1 MVKIAYVDSSVMVKH
16 YVEDEGDSSIASK
29 YITSYKLYASCIMQI
44 EVFSALSR
52 KLRLQEISA
61 KDVEKIKEVFL
72 SDCLRIGMTEVSDE
86 VIKEAQDLVFK
97 TSLKTL
103 DAIHLASSILLGR
116 ITEAVFPFITSE
128 DKKLA
133 LMAEKEGFKVIGI
146 GI

>member
-16 YVEDEGDSSIASK
+16 YVEDEADSPLASK

-44 EVFSALSR
+44 EVFSALAR
-52 KLRLQEISA
+52 KLQLQEISA
-61 KDVEKIKEVFL
+61 KDVEKIKEAFL
-72 SDCLRIGMTEVSDE
+72 SDCLRIGMIEVSDE

-116 ITEAVFPFITSE
+116 ITEAAFPFITS

-133 LMAEKEGFKVIGI
+133 LMAEKEGFKIIGI